1 MYVQVGFRSSARS
14 RKGAPYQLLDRGCS
28 RSSTC
33 SGTASWCVCLC
44 VCVCV
49 FIRVFVCVCVCY
61 THTLTH
67 TNRQSNCGTNLRPSR
82 TQLSP
87 LHALL
92 RLQRLFFCLCFS
104 CWGLI
109 IPSLPVFLSFFIT
122 PRPALF
128 SFFNPQRRKKN
139 SRACFS
145 STPSGR
151 NSEKSAPSP
160 TSIPNWADVS
170 EFLPSH
176 AAPPINVLGHLP
188 FRISAPSAAVHETF
202 ETRNP
207 EP

>member
-1 MYVQVGFRSSARS
+1 MRTSLSLSRSLSLSLSRALSLSPSLSHSRAFSLSLSLSLSRARS
-14 RKGAPYQLLDRGCS
+14 LSHARTHQS
-28 RSSTC
+28 
-33 SGTASWCVCLC
+33 
-44 VCVCV
+44 
-49 FIRVFVCVCVCY
+49 Y